1 MHTPNICEAAVTCRT
16 EARGEIHMCAADARD
31 GRPEADPRAG
41 GMACRRDDQRS
52 AARMT
57 SYEVFPGITLSYL
70 DVHTQTC
77 AMARTKAENAF
88 EIHHCRQGRM
98 ERAFREEFCYLGAG
112 DLSIARESDMGSRAN
127 FPLSHYSGIGIRIDV
142 DRAPKCLSCLLDDVT
157 VSPQALAEKF
167 CGGSQCF
174 IARSNASID
183 HIFSEI
189 YEVPD
194 SIKKGYLKVKILELL
209 LFLSCLDAR
218 GDQAGERCASR
229 SQAALARD
237 VSAYLTAC
245 MDRRITLDQLSARF
259 HVSGTNIKTSFKLV
273 YGISI
278 YAYIRKLKMEAAAV
292 VLANTDR
299 SILEIAGQFGYDNGS
314 KFAKAFRDVM
324 GAPPTSYR
332 AGLRV

>member
-1 MHTPNICEAAVTCRT
+1 MWT
-16 EARGEIHMCAADARD
+16 
-31 GRPEADPRAG
+31 GRRNV
-41 GMACRRDDQRS
+41 S
-52 AARMT
+52 
-57 SYEVFPGITLSYL
+57 PG
-70 DVHTQTC
+70 
-77 AMARTKAENAF
+77 
-88 EIHHCRQGRM
+88 
-98 ERAFREEFCYLGAG
+98 
-112 DLSIARESDMGSRAN
+112 
-127 FPLSHYSGIGIRIDV
+127 
-142 DRAPKCLSCLLDDVT
+142 LLDDVT

-278 YAYIRKLKMEAAAV
+278 YAYIRKLKMEAAARCPRQHRPIHSG
-292 VLANTDR
+292 DC
-299 SILEIAGQFGYDNGS
+299 
-314 KFAKAFRDVM
+314 
-324 GAPPTSYR
+324 R
-332 AGLRV
+332 AVRL

>member
-1 MHTPNICEAAVTCRT
+1 MKSTTAGRGGWNALSGKNSVTLARATCPLHGNRTWEAVRISRCRT
-16 EARGEIHMCAADARD
+16 TVGSVSVSMWT
-31 GRPEADPRAG
+31 GRRNV
-41 GMACRRDDQRS
+41 S
-52 AARMT
+52 
-57 SYEVFPGITLSYL
+57 PG
-70 DVHTQTC
+70 
-77 AMARTKAENAF
+77 
-88 EIHHCRQGRM
+88 
-98 ERAFREEFCYLGAG
+98 
-112 DLSIARESDMGSRAN
+112 
-127 FPLSHYSGIGIRIDV
+127 
-142 DRAPKCLSCLLDDVT
+142 LLDDVT

-332 AGLRV
+332 VGLRV